1 MSMLIERETSAGSEG
16 ARRATGDPAGRDAAG
31 VPDPEVSE
39 QAKRRRFTAEYK
51 LRIVREADACKGDG
65 DVAALLRR
73 EGLYSSHLSSWRRQR
88 DEVAK
93 AGLASRKARPEGKGR
108 GPTGQGARA
117 RERPA
122 PTSPGSG
129 GDDVGDPK
137 KNLRITGGPPES
149 TRQLRERLM
158 VAAEELAGQ
167 IGQTTEACE
176 ALGVARST
184 LYRRRQVTPEPKR
197 RPRPHRALDET
208 ECEEVLGALHCERFV
223 DKAPAQ
229 VWATLLDEGTYLCSI
244 RTMYRI
250 LEEHGEVRER
260 RNQRRHPNYTKPE
273 LLAEAPN
280 QVWSWDITKLRGPV
294 KWTYY
299 YLYVILDIFSRYVVG
314 WMLAHRESAALAQRL
329 IAESC
334 RKQDIEPDQLT
345 LHADRGS
352 SMRSKPVALLLA
364 DLGVTKTHSRPYVS
378 NDNPYS
384 ESQFKTMKYCPQF
397 PSRFGSAE
405 DGRLFCGGFFDYY
418 NYEHRHSGI
427 GFMTPADVH
436 YGRAEQ
442 LTTARRQILLEAHRT
457 HPERFVR
464 GTPQP
469 PVLPP
474 QAWINPPTEKTT
486 LLNTAQATLAAASIP
501 GVPPF
506 FCSTKRD
513 LDRCRCGPH
522 RRHEPPDAN
531 RGSLNAAR
539 ECLKVVDTYRQEP
552 SRLHECG
559 AA

>member
-1 MSMLIERETSAGSEG
+1 
-16 ARRATGDPAGRDAAG
+16 
-31 VPDPEVSE
+31 
-39 QAKRRRFTAEYK
+39 
-51 LRIVREADACKGDG
+51 
-65 DVAALLRR
+65 
-73 EGLYSSHLSSWRRQR
+73 
-88 DEVAK
+88 
-93 AGLASRKARPEGKGR
+93 
-108 GPTGQGARA
+108 
-117 RERPA
+117 
-122 PTSPGSG
+122 
-129 GDDVGDPK
+129 
-137 KNLRITGGPPES
+137 
-149 TRQLRERLM
+149 M

-208 ECEEVLGALHCERFV
+208 EREEVLGALHCERFV

-364 DLGVTKTHSRPYVS
+364 DLGVTKTHASSQSSR
-378 NDNPYS
+378 
-384 ESQFKTMKYCPQF
+384 ESDLQVEATAA
-397 PSRFGSAE
+397 GE
-405 DGRLFCGGFFDYY
+405 
-418 NYEHRHSGI
+418 RHSGLRFRGGGGRRCVRAGVI
-427 GFMTPADVH
+427 LQTLRLERQSLLRVPVQDDEVLSSVSEPFWFRRRRPAVLRRFLRLLQLRAPALRNRLHDAGRRSLWSRRTAHHRSAPDPSRSSSDSSRTLRSRNATTSRFASSGLDQPAD
-436 YGRAEQ
+436 GENDAPEC
-442 LTTARRQILLEAHRT
+442 RT
-457 HPERFVR
+457 SHSR
-464 GTPQP
+464 G
-469 PVLPP
+469 
-474 QAWINPPTEKTT
+474 
-486 LLNTAQATLAAASIP
+486 
-501 GVPPF
+501 GVYTWGTPF

-531 RGSLNAAR
+531 RGSLN
-539 ECLKVVDTYRQEP
+539 
-552 SRLHECG
+552 
-559 AA
+559 